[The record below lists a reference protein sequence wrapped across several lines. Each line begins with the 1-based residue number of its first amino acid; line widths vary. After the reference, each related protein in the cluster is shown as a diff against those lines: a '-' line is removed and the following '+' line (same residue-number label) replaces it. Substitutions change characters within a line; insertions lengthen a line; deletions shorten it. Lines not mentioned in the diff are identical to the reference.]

1 MITAASQPTER
12 TGDQLPWRTD
22 WTIALTAI
30 SIAAIAAAAY
40 SHRALSFIE
49 HPVL

>member
-12 TGDQLPWRTD
+12 IGDQLPWRTD

-30 SIAAIAAAAY
+30 SIAVVPAAAY

>member
-12 TGDQLPWRTD
+12 SGDQLPCRTD
-22 WTIALTAI
+22 CTIALTAT
-30 SIAAIAAAAY
+30 SKAAAAATPY
-40 SHRALSFIE
+40 NHRALSFIE

>member
-1 MITAASQPTER
+1 MITAASQPAESS
-12 TGDQLPWRTD
+12 GDQLPCRTD

-30 SIAAIAAAAY
+30 SIAAIAAVAY
-40 SHRALSFIE
+40 NHRALSFIE

>member
-12 TGDQLPWRTD
+12 IGDQLPWRTD

-30 SIAAIAAAAY
+30 STAATAATPY
-40 SHRALSFIE
+40 NHRALRFIE